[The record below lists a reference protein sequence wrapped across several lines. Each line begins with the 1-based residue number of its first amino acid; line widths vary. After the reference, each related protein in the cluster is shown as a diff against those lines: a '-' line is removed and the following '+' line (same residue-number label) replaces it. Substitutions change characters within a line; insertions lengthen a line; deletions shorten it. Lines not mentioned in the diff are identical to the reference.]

1 MKKQYYTEFAH
12 RLESFN
18 NLRLITVEVTYM
30 GLPFI
35 LTQPH
40 FEPYN
45 IQIRIQTPLNLK
57 YNLLNYVIS
66 TLPSD
71 AEYVAWIDYNIEFL
85 NDDWVD
91 DTLESLKTFNIVK
104 LYKDCLIINKDSNIL
119 GSTTAVIK
127 NPKNQKGFNHY
138 EKITTLE
145 KYSGTAWAAKK
156 EFITSIGG
164 FLDLCITNEND
175 EIINGC
181 LEGKIDDVMPS
192 SITTEFRDILR
203 EWQKSIKLNN
213 KSEEVKVLNNV
224 AKKYITDD
232 LNESPQKKKKV
243 KGNGNKNKNE
253 EVNKYKKYDGWALLL
268 DYHFNPLKD
277 LTRDESN
284 LYQLKKD
291 KEKMFKSFKEYYL
304 QSNDINF

>member
-1 MKKQYYTEFAH
+1 
-12 RLESFN
+12 
-18 NLRLITVEVTYM
+18 
-30 GLPFI
+30 
-35 LTQPH
+35 
-40 FEPYN
+40 
-45 IQIRIQTPLNLK
+45 
-57 YNLLNYVIS
+57 
-66 TLPSD
+66 
-71 AEYVAWIDYNIEFL
+71 
-85 NDDWVD
+85 
-91 DTLESLKTFNIVK
+91 
-104 LYKDCLIINKDSNIL
+104 
-119 GSTTAVIK
+119 
-127 NPKNQKGFNHY
+127 
-138 EKITTLE
+138 LE

-232 LNESPQKKKKV
+232 LNESPQKKNNV